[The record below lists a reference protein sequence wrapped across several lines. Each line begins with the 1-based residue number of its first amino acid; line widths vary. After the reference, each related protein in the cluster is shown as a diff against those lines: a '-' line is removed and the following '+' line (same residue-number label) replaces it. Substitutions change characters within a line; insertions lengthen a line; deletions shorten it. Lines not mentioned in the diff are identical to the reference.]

1 MSSAFSHAD
10 AAPRLVLASS
20 SIYRRRLLTRLN
32 TPFDWLAPDIDERP
46 LPAETPE
53 AQVVRLSIN
62 KARAV
67 APAFRRHLIIGSDQV
82 ALNGARV
89 IGKPGD
95 RARAIEQLESASGR
109 TVKFLTGL
117 CLFDP
122 ERDDHDVA
130 IVPCDVV
137 FRDLSRAQIE
147 AYVDTEH
154 PYDCAASF
162 KSEGL
167 GTALV
172 ERIICEDPTALMGLP
187 LIKLVSML
195 ATAGVDVAI
204 DLPRDAVRADRPSD

>member
-1 MSSAFSHAD
+1 MASASSHAD
-10 AAPRLVLASS
+10 ATPRLVLASS
-20 SIYRRRLLTRLN
+20 SIYRRQLLGRLN
-32 TPFDWLAPDIDERP
+32 TPFAWVAPDIDERP
-46 LPAETPE
+46 LPAESPD
-53 AQVVRLSIN
+53 AQALRLSIN

-82 ALNGARV
+82 ALNGNRV

-95 RARAIEQLESASGR
+95 RARAIAQLESASGQ

-117 CLFDP
+117 CLFDS
-122 ERDDHDVA
+122 ERNNHEA
-130 IVPCDVV
+130 LIVPCDVV

-147 AYVDTEH
+147 AYVDTAH

-167 GTALV
+167 GIALV
-172 ERIICEDPTALMGLP
+172 ERITCEDPTALMGLP
-187 LIKLVSML
+187 LITLVSML
-195 ATAGVDVAI
+195 AAAGVDVAI